1 MVQFKEQFQ
10 MSGDL
15 SKAPQAE
22 QELLG
27 GLSNL
32 SHQLGGPAAKEG
44 EEELPVVPELQT
56 LQTDVTQLRMVVPI
70 TKPYFTAVCRSV
82 RNGASTRSSIRMNS
96 KLEVTLRIS
105 MCYWRLS
112 SLVWMTNYGYLVFF
126 KAYSMP
132 SPQFARGYPQFLCT
146 A

>member
-1 MVQFKEQFQ
+1 MVNFKEQFT

-27 GLSNL
+27 GLQNL
-32 SHQLGGPAAKEG
+32 SHQLGGSAPKEG

-70 TKPYFTAVCRSV
+70 TKPYVTAVCRSV

-96 KLEVTLRIS
+96 KLEVILRIS
-105 MCYWRLS
+105 MCYWRSS
-112 SLVWMTNYGYLVFF
+112 SLVWMTN
-126 KAYSMP
+126 
-132 SPQFARGYPQFLCT
+132 
-146 A
+146 